1 MPVLEFVNQVMNCT
15 KNILKFQVLEEKNH
29 TKHRLLNSDMVVK
42 LRKCSFNKEASLVN
56 GCGTQINFSVQEHI
70 ETKETRRRLKDAN
83 FCKFRFCATCNWRR
97 NLNINRELLQAFKAI
112 EATRSVS
119 YLFLTLTI
127 KNCDTSDLKATV
139 KHMNESFKR
148 MSKTKAYKNT
158 ILGHFKALEII
169 GDETQAGEVHPHF
182 HILLIVSNSY
192 FKGNCYLSQEKW
204 AEMWKKA
211 LRVDYTPIVD
221 IRRIKPK
228 KKKNGKQLTALQSAV
243 FEVAK
248 YSVKHTELTK
258 KSDNEFTQIL
268 FQTKGMRFF
277 STGGILK
284 KMINLQKI
292 DDDLIGLK
300 EDLEA
305 MWIEIYEEIYEWLN
319 GDYRLIKINVANEI
333 GETNTSEASWGRVE
347 VERSEHTDPTQ
358 LN

>member
-1 MPVLEFVNQVMNCT
+1 MNYT
-15 KNILKFQVLEEKNH
+15 QNTSKLQVLEEQNH
-29 TKHRLLNSDMVVK
+29 TKHKLMNNDMIIK
-42 LRKCSFNKEASLVN
+42 LRKCGFDKEASLVN
-56 GCGTQINFSVQEHI
+56 GCGTQIAFSIQEHI
-70 ETKETRRRLKDAN
+70 QTKDTRRRLKVAD
-83 FCKFRFCATCNWRR
+83 FCKFRFCSTCNWRR

-148 MSKTKAYKNT
+148 MSKTKVYKNT

-204 AEMWKKA
+204 TEMWKKA

-221 IRRIKPK
+221 IRRIKAK

-258 KSDNEFTQIL
+258 KSDDEFTQIL

-284 KMINLQKI
+284 K
-292 DDDLIGLK
+292 IGLH
-300 EDLEA
+300 
-305 MWIEIYEEIYEWLN
+305 IENSL
-319 GDYRLIKINVANEI
+319 
-333 GETNTSEASWGRVE
+333 
-347 VERSEHTDPTQ
+347 
-358 LN
+358 